1 MSRILVIGDTC
12 KDIYVY
18 GKSERMCPDVPVPVF
33 VPLYEKQNLGMAGN
47 VYQNVV
53 SLGTPATL
61 KANSKTVEKRRF
73 VELHTNHKFLRVDSG
88 EDKIKR
94 ISDLSVELLNTFELV
109 IISDYNKGYLL
120 EEDIQFIC
128 NNHPLVFVDTKKK
141 LGDYCQDCAYVK
153 INQYEYANS
162 ADYAA
167 QNAWTVD
174 KVITTL
180 GARGSSYHDKV
191 FSVEK
196 VEIKD
201 LSGAGDTFMAAL
213 AVEYLNTKDI
223 QKAIVFANK
232 CATKVVQMKGVNV
245 I

>member
-33 VPLYEKQNLGMAGN
+33 VPLSEKQNLGMAGN

-61 KANSKTVEKRRF
+61 KSNTKTVEKRRF
-73 VELHTNHKFLRVDSG
+73 VDLNTNHKFLRVDSG

-94 ISDLSVELLNTFELV
+94 INDLTLELINIYELL

-120 EEDIQFIC
+120 EKDIQFIC
-128 NNHPLVFVDTKKK
+128 ENHPQVFIDTKKK
-141 LGDYCQDCAYVK
+141 IGDYCQQCAFIK

-162 ADYAA
+162 LDYISTHPWAR
-167 QNAWTVD
+167 N
-174 KVITTL
+174 KIITTL
-180 GARGSSYHDKV
+180 GNKGSSFKDKT
-191 FSVEK
+191 FPVEK

-213 AVEYLNTKDI
+213 AVEYLKSKDI
-223 QKAIVFANK
+223 KKSIVFANT